1 LVNEYREATMASTE
15 QLSFHLVQLSQNQA
29 LLTEDEA
36 AYVQSIEFW
45 MASGEAI
52 TEAEAVRIQAIYEA
66 LEQRQFSG

>member
-1 LVNEYREATMASTE
+1 MSAE

-36 AYVQSIEFW
+36 AYVQSVEFW
-45 MASGEAI
+45 LASGEAV
-52 TEAEAVRIQAIYEA
+52 TEAEQVRIQAIYEA